1 MSYSKP
7 NNFGIY
13 ETHEARRGAR
23 LLLIDMLTGEH
34 FVNINQLGGATKMA
48 AENVADAKIGLDGC
62 RATDQHSATPHRA
75 ATPDQVSARR
85 ALALTQARVLGPL
98 ALEPDQLPAPDMH
111 RLADVTDAV
120 WNRMSVAQ
128 HFDALSSEIHP

>member
-1 MSYSKP
+1 MSYFKR

-13 ETHEARRGAR
+13 GTHEPRDGAS

-34 FVNINQLGGATKMA
+34 FVNINDLGGAAKIA
-48 AENVADAKIGLDGC
+48 AENVADAGIGLDGC
-62 RATDQHSATPHRA
+62 RATDQYLATPHRA
-75 ATPDQVSARR
+75 TAPDQVSAST
-85 ALALTQARVLGPL
+85 ALALTQACVVGPL
-98 ALEPDQLPAPDMH
+98 ALEPDQLPASDMH

-128 HFDALSSEIHP
+128 HFDDLSS